1 MSSEQW
7 LIWAVSVVGAYL
19 LGGVPFGL
27 LIGLAK
33 GVDVRQ
39 HGSKN
44 IGASNV
50 GRTLGRKWGVLT
62 FFLDGAKGFLP
73 VFIAGF
79 MLGTVNRP
87 DAPVLMAWAWLA
99 FGIAA
104 ILGHLYSPFLKFT
117 GGKGVATGFGAL
129 LAVFPLLTLP
139 AIAAIG
145 VWALSVKFTRYMGL
159 SSCLAAFSLPFFAF
173 AVIPFGHAV
182 GLFPDPDPA
191 AGPGPTWPLWPYMTA
206 GLFIAL
212 LVIVRHRSNLT
223 RMLEGTEPK
232 VKSRAERRADQ
243 AAKAAASAA
252 SAVSAAAQ
260 ADSAGNA
267 AAATAA
273 SVTATA
279 QPTTPGKATA
289 GR

>member
-1 MSSEQW
+1 MTSEQW
-7 LIWAVSVVGAYL
+7 LIWALCVVGAYV

-62 FFLDGAKGFLP
+62 FLLDGLKGFAP

-79 MLGTVNRP
+79 ALGTVNRP
-87 DAPVLMAWAWLA
+87 DAPVLLAWAWLS

-104 ILGHLYSPFLKFT
+104 ILGHLYSPFLKFK

-129 LAVFPLLTLP
+129 LAVFPLLSLP
-139 AIAAIG
+139 ALAAIV
-145 VWALSVKFTRYMGL
+145 VWAISVKTTRYMGF
-159 SSCLAAFSLPFFAF
+159 SSCIAAVTLPLFTF
-173 AVIPFGHAV
+173 AVIPFGNAI
-182 GLFPDPDPA
+182 GLFAQRDPA

-206 GLFIAL
+206 GLIMAM
-212 LVIVRHRSNLT
+212 LVVMRHRSNLK

-232 VKSRAERRADQ
+232 VKSRSERQAE
-243 AAKAAASAA
+243 KAAR
-252 SAVSAAAQ
+252 AAQ
-260 ADSAGNA
+260 ADG
-267 AAATAA
+267 
-273 SVTATA
+273 
-279 QPTTPGKATA
+279 GTA
-289 GR
+289 GHAGVNGGGVGEAGVSAERPDGAMAGR